1 MPTVCQIFLFL
12 PIQPLNDNMQRQRV
26 SRFNTLFLG
35 QPTSDRG
42 LQNKSVR
49 DRTARAYNLAP
60 PRIYAPGNARVT
72 APRHFHVPVPRHA
85 NPLEMPDVRRHSR
98 YAQGSSLYR
107 QAIQAQIGHLSR
119 LV

>member
-1 MPTVCQIFLFL
+1 
-12 PIQPLNDNMQRQRV
+12 MQRQRV

-35 QPTSDRG
+35 QPSSDPG
-42 LQNKSVR
+42 LNKKSLN

-72 APRHFHVPVPRHA
+72 VPKNFHVPVPRHTS
-85 NPLEMPDVRRHSR
+85 PLEMPDMRNHSR

-107 QAIQAQIGHLSR
+107 QAVQAQIGQLSR
-119 LV
+119 LI